1 MMVGASEQFPEIMA
15 LPATDMLVAVVIDSV
30 RVL

>member
-1 MMVGASEQFPEIMA
+1 MAEIKDGC
-15 LPATDMLVAVVIDSV
+15 LKVKYTCLVAVVIDSV